1 MSEIIFSNKYKP
13 LFELL
18 EGKHPEV
25 DTVVITGG
33 RGSAK
38 SFNVAVFSVIALV
51 NYYHDVLYT
60 RFTNVSIV
68 DSIKPEV
75 DGKIELL
82 SYEPYVEVTNTHI
95 HNKSGNRIAF
105 KGIKTGSKLQTAN
118 LKSLSGFSI
127 LVIDEAEETP
137 DYETFEKVYLS
148 IRSNTKR
155 NLTILILNPSTSQHW
170 IYEHFFAKRNIEG
183 GSNTIYSNTLYIH
196 TSYLD
201 VERKYLADNIVKYY
215 ERLKEEDPNKYEQVV
230 LGGWVTEPEG
240 VLLPISQLKF
250 ADLSDI
256 PEEAIVYKFAVGD
269 PADTGGDHF
278 SIPFMHVAIQ
288 DGNVS
293 CFVKDVIHTTDGIE
307 VTNERAIEKS
317 RLNYIEDVYLE
328 KNGVGTAAYYLLKR
342 DLANH
347 ATIKPFNSRVSKEV
361 RILSHYEFVKK
372 YFIFDAAYKSNPEY
386 ALFIK
391 HLTGYQRDD
400 AKENRNEHKLDA
412 IDVVCSAASV
422 LKIKYKSI
430 LYG

>member
-75 DGKIELL
+75 DSKIEILNY
-82 SYEPYVEVTNTHI
+82 SPYVEVTNTHI

-155 NLTILILNPSTSQHW
+155 NLTILILNPSTASHW

-183 GSNTIYSNTLYIH
+183 GSNTIYKNTLYIH

-201 VERKYLADNIVKYY
+201 VERKYLAPNIVKYY
-215 ERLKEEDPNKYEQVV
+215 EQLAEDDPNKYEQVV
-230 LGGWVTEPEG
+230 MGGWITEPEG
-240 VLLPISQLKF
+240 VLLPISKLRF
-250 ADLSDI
+250 ADLSNI
-256 PEEAIVYKFAVGD
+256 PEENIVYKFACGD
-269 PADTGGDHF
+269 PADKGGDHF
-278 SIPFMHVAIQ
+278 SIPFMHVCVV
-288 DGNVS
+288 DGTLS
-293 CFVKDVIHTTDGIE
+293 CFVKDVIHTEDGIE
-307 VTNERAIEKS
+307 VTNQRAIDKS
-317 RLNYIEDVYLE
+317 REQHIEYIFLE
-328 KNGVGTAAYYLLKR
+328 VNGVGTGAYYLLKR

-347 ATIKPFNSRVSKEV
+347 ATIKPFNSRINKEV
-361 RILSHYEFVKK
+361 RILSHYEFVAK
-372 YFIFDAAYKSNPEY
+372 YFVFDINYKNNPEY
-386 ALFIK
+386 KKFID
-391 HLTGYQRDD
+391 HVTGYEKEGDNKNKKDGID
-400 AKENRNEHKLDA
+400 AL
-412 IDVVCSAASV
+412 CSAANI
-422 LKIKYKSI
+422 LKIKFKNL